1 MNTETI
7 PVPEGYAN
15 DRTINIQMVESIIQ
29 LIRSLPSA
37 ERQVL
42 EQRLADEELTEY
54 PEVTTEELMLLSER
68 GGSFDFWH
76 DEPDL
81 YTFEDGEPI
90 QW

>member
-1 MNTETI
+1 
-7 PVPEGYAN
+7 
-15 DRTINIQMVESIIQ
+15 MVESILQ
-29 LIRSLPSA
+29 LIRSLPIA

-42 EQRLADEELTEY
+42 EQRLAVELTEY
-54 PEVTTEELMLLSER
+54 PEVTTEELMLLSEK

-76 DEPDL
+76 NEPDL